1 MKLTIAQRE
10 KLNDFRNAYMQIF
23 NPNNEEYTTLVINT
37 IFANVEKNYEEFS
50 DVIGKVSIN
59 QENDE
64 LNIIRPENGYYSLLD
79 FLLNRVFKNIQM
91 IDTSVHGNG
100 YEFNH
105 KELQLSIGRYDK
117 YYKRFSSDGARL
129 FSDDFLMHQR
139 IKSIIH
145 ESGHAFQNK
154 RENDRFPQR
163 TQEIRNQLISILKSK
178 YELNNRFANI
188 SNSYMRRPF
197 EGNPPFGEGLNE
209 MYASLFSGILNYN
222 LNDSSLRSG
231 LLNENVRTDSNGRRK
246 TSLRRNCFNGY
257 QQYKYFYQLR
267 SLVSKQ
273 SIFNSMYFGKND
285 MINEFCNTYKEII
298 GKYETNTDT
307 NIKNELAPTNSNNF
321 FIRLLQT
328 VSVAYNNQY
337 ELNQVYKYEKILD
350 SIFIEAFQKKTNSLT
365 TKDNLLQSTLE
376 IMYSD
381 SYVYIENGKAVDSPE
396 RIKYYELYQ
405 KVKQKN
411 ETLPDKK
418 INSQNSIKQ
427 NSNSNQVLAYG
438 IFDVN
443 VISNP
448 DHDMKI
454 IVYLRNGEFEV
465 NKIELKDSN
474 DFTIIKDKNSI
485 CKLVEKYLNKHKQEL
500 IDNPRLIIE
509 LFNNICTYI
518 PEITI
523 SRNNGEYESGSYGS
537 K

>member
-1 MKLTIAQRE
+1 MKLIIAQKE
-10 KLNDFRNAYMQIF
+10 KLNDFKNAYMRIF
-23 NPNNEEYTTLVINT
+23 NSNNNEYMSLVINT
-37 IFANVEKNYEEFS
+37 IFDNVEKNYEEFS
-50 DVIGKVSIN
+50 DEIEKVSIN

-64 LNIIRPENGYYSLLD
+64 LNILKQENGYYSLLD

-100 YEFNH
+100 YEHNQ

-139 IKSIIH
+139 IKSIMH

-178 YELNNRFANI
+178 YDLNNRFVNV
-188 SNSYMRRPF
+188 SNSYMRGPF
-197 EGNPPFGEGLNE
+197 ESNPAFGEGLNE
-209 MYASLFSGILNYN
+209 MYASLFSGVLNYN
-222 LNDSSLRSG
+222 LSDSNLQSG
-231 LLNENVRTDSNGRRK
+231 LLNENVRADSNGRSK

-257 QQYKYFYQLR
+257 QQCKYFYQLR
-267 SLVSKQ
+267 ALVSKQ

-285 MINEFCNTYKEII
+285 MINEFCNTYKEMID
-298 GKYETNTDT
+298 KYEMNTNET
-307 NIKNELAPTNSNNF
+307 IKNGLAPINSNNF
-321 FIRLLQT
+321 FVRLLQT

-337 ELNQVYKYEKILD
+337 QLDQVYKYEKILD
-350 SIFIEAFQKKTNSLT
+350 SIFIEAFQKRVNSLT
-365 TKDNLLQSTLE
+365 TKDKLLQSTLG

-381 SYVYIENGKAVDSPE
+381 SYVYIENGKAVDSDE
-396 RIKYYELYQ
+396 RVKYLELYKRVEQ
-405 KVKQKN
+405 LNKSLPEKN
-411 ETLPDKK
+411 TNRQE
-418 INSQNSIKQ
+418 
-427 NSNSNQVLAYG
+427 SNSNRLLAYG

-465 NKIELKDSN
+465 NQIELKENN

-485 CKLVEKYLNKHKQEL
+485 CKLIEKYLDKHKQEL
-500 IDNPRLIIE
+500 IDNPRAIIE
-509 LFNNICTYI
+509 LFNNIGTYI